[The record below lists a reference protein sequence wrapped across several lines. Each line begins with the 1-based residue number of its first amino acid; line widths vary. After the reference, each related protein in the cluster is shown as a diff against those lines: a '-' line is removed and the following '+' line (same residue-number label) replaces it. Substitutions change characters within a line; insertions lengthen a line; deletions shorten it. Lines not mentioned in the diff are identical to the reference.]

1 MIAPQTCSATCV
13 DVAVTSNQ
21 VILALKE
28 GEHQAMQE
36 EVMISR
42 KCPWCRVRPIAQR
55 MSGNPSSAARIAPSI
70 LWPSTASKVMPAF
83 QAGQVTA

>member
-13 DVAVTSNQ
+13 DVAVTFNQ

-42 KCPWCRVRPIAQR
+42 K
-55 MSGNPSSAARIAPSI
+55 
-70 LWPSTASKVMPAF
+70 
-83 QAGQVTA
+83 